1 MKVIDDLIASLDKD
15 NMLQARR
22 WDLAK
27 HMKIETVKRE
37 DSMPAKAITLKEAF
51 SIQPGEVISLV
62 GAGGKTTLMSALAK
76 ELTDENAMV
85 ISTTTTKISDWQVS
99 GDILIVE
106 KDEDKMLDCLLQ
118 TLKEHRHITLA
129 GERLSVEGKLKG
141 ISPELV
147 MRITGLKQVDYVII
161 EADGA
166 ARKPLKAPN
175 ATEPVI
181 PQKTTL
187 VIAVVGIDALGLEL
201 TRENVFRPE
210 IASRLTGLPLGGVI
224 SADVI
229 TTLVTHSE
237 GIIRGSPAN
246 ARIIPIINKM
256 DVVEGTSEAE
266 ALAYKILEA
275 GQPRIERVVLGQL
288 QSVEPVVKVIKAP

>member
-15 NMLQARR
+15 NMVQARR
-22 WDLAK
+22 WDLVK

-37 DSMPAKAITLKEAF
+37 GSMPAKAITLKEAF

-76 ELTDENAMV
+76 ELTDENATV
-85 ISTTTTKISDWQVS
+85 ISTTTTKIFDWQVS

-118 TLKEHRHITLA
+118 ALKEHRHITLA

-210 IASRLTGLPLGGVI
+210 IASRLTGLPPGGVI

-229 TTLVTHSE
+229 TTLIIHSE
-237 GIIRGSPAN
+237 GIAKGSPPN

-288 QSVEPVVKVIKAP
+288 QSAEPVVKVIKAP

>member
-1 MKVIDDLIASLDKD
+1 MS
-15 NMLQARR
+15 
-22 WDLAK
+22 
-27 HMKIETVKRE
+27 
-37 DSMPAKAITLKEAF
+37 AKAMTLKEAF
-51 SIQPGEVISLV
+51 NIHCGEVISLV
-62 GAGGKTTLMSALAK
+62 GAGGKTTLMSTLAK
-76 ELTDENAMV
+76 ELADENATV
-85 ISTTTTKISDWQVS
+85 ISTTTTKMFDWQVS

-118 TLKEHRHITLA
+118 ALQEHRHITLA
-129 GERLSVEGKLKG
+129 SERLSAEGKLKG

-147 MRITGLKQVDYVII
+147 MRITGLKQVDYIII

-181 PQKTTL
+181 PQNTTL
-187 VIAVVGIDALGLEL
+187 VIAVVGIDALGLKL
-201 TRENVFRPE
+201 TRGNVFRPE
-210 IASRLTGLPLGGVI
+210 IASRLTGLPPGGVI

-229 TTLVTHSE
+229 TTLTTHSE
-237 GIIRGSPAN
+237 GIAKGSPPN

-256 DVVEGTSEAE
+256 DITKDTSEAE

-288 QSVEPVVKVIKAP
+288 QSVEPVVKVIQPK

>member
-1 MKVIDDLIASLDKD
+1 MTE
-15 NMLQARR
+15 
-22 WDLAK
+22 
-27 HMKIETVKRE
+27 HTKIETVKRE
-37 DSMPAKAITLKEAF
+37 GSMPAKAITLKKAF
-51 SIQPGEVISLV
+51 NIQPGEVISLV
-62 GAGGKTTLMSALAK
+62 GAGGKTTFMSALAK
-76 ELTDENAMV
+76 ELADKNTTV
-85 ISTTTTKISDWQVS
+85 VSTTTTKIFGWQVS
-99 GDILIVE
+99 GDILIIE

-118 TLKEHRHITLA
+118 ALKEHRHITLA
-129 GERLSVEGKLKG
+129 GERLSAEGKLKG

-147 MRITGLKQVDYVII
+147 MRITGLKQVDYLII

-187 VIAVVGIDALGLEL
+187 VIAVVGIDALGLQL

-210 IASRLTGLPLGGVI
+210 IASRLTGLPPGGVI

-229 TTLVTHSE
+229 TTLIIHSE
-237 GIIRGSPAN
+237 GIAKGSPPN

-288 QSVEPVVKVIKAP
+288 QSAEPVVKVIKAP